1 MKLNSKLLV
10 ALMPVIMMGA
20 ACTNV
25 GFEKTKTGME
35 YKIFDQGKGEKLKAG
50 DIVKFNYRIT
60 YNDSV
65 INESYNLIPGYD
77 MVDSV
82 GRPHDFS
89 EILPMMKVGD
99 SAVTIQ
105 YYDTLA
111 KANPMGMPPYMK
123 KGGKIKTTLLIAGV
137 FKSRDSVMADYQAEI
152 QKYTNKELAAIESYL
167 KKNNITA
174 EKVKNVFVEVKDKG
188 TGEPAAAGK
197 MVSVKY
203 TGYNFEGKFFD
214 SNIDSTKQLQKHGL
228 EPFSFIAGQ
237 QGAIQ
242 GMLEGVTA
250 FNKGGKGRLFIP
262 SSMGYGVQG
271 SPPAIKPN
279 ENLIFDIEV
288 VDVQEAPQQPQMP
301 QMPQPQGN

>member
-1 MKLNSKLLV
+1 MKLNSKVLV
-10 ALMPVIMMGA
+10 ALMPVMMMGA

-35 YKIFDQGKGEKLKAG
+35 YKIFDQGKGAKLKAG

-89 EILPMMKVGD
+89 EILTMMKVGD

-105 YYDTLA
+105 FYDSLA
-111 KANPMGMPPYMK
+111 KGNPMNMPPYMK
-123 KGGKIKTTLLIAGV
+123 KGGKIKTTLKVFGV
-137 FKSRDSVMADYQAEI
+137 FTSRDSVMADYEAEI
-152 QKYTNKELAAIESYL
+152 QKYRNKELATIETYL
-167 KKNNITA
+167 KNKNIKA
-174 EKVKNVFVEVKDKG
+174 EKLKNVYVEILEKG
-188 TGEPAAAGK
+188 TGDPVVVGK
-197 MVSVKY
+197 MVSVNY
-203 TGYNFEGKFFD
+203 SGYNFEGKYFD
-214 SNIDSTKQLQKHGL
+214 SNTDSTKQLQKHPM
-228 EPFSFIAGQ
+228 EPFSFLAGQ

-250 FNKGGKGRLFIP
+250 FNKGGKGRLYIP
-262 SSMGYGVQG
+262 SSMGYGPQG

-279 ENLIFDIEV
+279 ENLIFDIEI
-288 VDVQEAPQQPQMP
+288 VDVKDAPPQQQQMM
-301 QMPQPQGN
+301 MPPQGN